1 MVKRESV
8 SGFNDNTLYNK
19 EKYKYTQA
27 RNEINTTFGKITC
40 RVNLMFTRQ
49 PARAKKLRDWKKIKI
64 LSAVLC
70 KVQF

>member
-8 SGFNDNTLYNK
+8 SWFNDNTLYNK

-40 RVNLMFTRQ
+40 RVNVYTTTYPGQEVTGL
-49 PARAKKLRDWKKIKI
+49 KED
-64 LSAVLC
+64 
-70 KVQF
+70 